1 MVVSLLLLLATP
13 ASAVVSQSLWS
24 NRRDAALAVVN
35 NPLIVQL
42 GSGELPAGSYL
53 RLMEDRAVVLD
64 GVQAACAAACRRGR
78 LPPSGRPAT
87 SAAAA
92 AAGLDILLK
101 AEQKRRADDHEA
113 WAAAM
118 AAAGKS
124 IEVDHEAW
132 AAAQAAAGEP
142 ATQLA
147 CYTCGGPHLNVDCPE
162 ELAPSAAARALAAHL
177 RSSPPAVALPAAAAV
192 LRCVG
197 WCHATLRAA
206 GLGGGAAFGGWVNA
220 HATRWAALADAA
232 DALLDASSS
241 GDVADADAD
250 AEHALALS
258 LLYSWIS
265 SEAGTA
271 GLKGDGA
278 PLQAA
283 REAIDRV
290 EPGYLQSVDRDA
302 QFVRDVVLGTEPP
315 RSSSSEPADDS
326 PLAKA
331 LAYKAAQAKAA
342 EGPAADSPL
351 AKALAYKAAQAKA
364 SRSAPPRLSAAGEL
378 ATGDRVVVVE
388 DVVVRGVNVRGA
400 SGVVTATL
408 EEDRDISEEWG
419 CCQQVEVDATVTV
432 QLGEEAPTGEMSYM
446 FEPRELRRVAET

>member
-1 MVVSLLLLLATP
+1 M
-13 ASAVVSQSLWS
+13 
-24 NRRDAALAVVN
+24 
-35 NPLIVQL
+35 
-42 GSGELPAGSYL
+42 
-53 RLMEDRAVVLD
+53 
-64 GVQAACAAACRRGR
+64 
-78 LPPSGRPAT
+78 
-87 SAAAA
+87 
-92 AAGLDILLK
+92 
-101 AEQKRRADDHEA
+101 
-113 WAAAM
+113 
-118 AAAGKS
+118 
-124 IEVDHEAW
+124 
-132 AAAQAAAGEP
+132 
-142 ATQLA
+142 
-147 CYTCGGPHLNVDCPE
+147 
-162 ELAPSAAARALAAHL
+162 
-177 RSSPPAVALPAAAAV
+177 ALPAAAAA

-206 GLGGGAAFGGWVNA
+206 GLGGGAAFGGWVDA

-302 QFVRDVVLGTEPP
+302 QFVRDVVLGT
-315 RSSSSEPADDS
+315 
-326 PLAKA
+326 
-331 LAYKAAQAKAA
+331 
-342 EGPAADSPL
+342 
-351 AKALAYKAAQAKA
+351 A
-364 SRSAPPRLSAAGEL
+364 SRQGAAARCRRTTRRSPRRWRTRRRRRRRPKGRRPIRRSPKRWRTRRHSRRRSGAAPPRLSAAGEL

-408 EEDRDISEEWG
+408 EEDRAGAEDRG

-432 QLGEEAPTGEMSYM
+432 QAG
-446 FEPRELRRVAET
+446 

>member
-1 MVVSLLLLLATP
+1 MVDKLLLLLLASP
-13 ASAVVSQSLWS
+13 ASAVISQSLWS

-53 RLMEDRAVVLD
+53 RLMEDRSIVLD
-64 GVQAACAAACRRGR
+64 GVTAACAAACRRGR

-92 AAGLDILLK
+92 AAGLDLLLK
-101 AEQKRRADDHEA
+101 AEQERREDDHEA

-197 WCHATLRAA
+197 WCHATLRTA
-206 GLGGGAAFGGWVNA
+206 GLGGGAAFGGWVDA

-241 GDVADADAD
+241 GDVADTDAD

-315 RSSSSEPADDS
+315 RRSSSEPAEDS

-331 LAYKAAQAKAA
+331 LAYKAAQ
-342 EGPAADSPL
+342 
-351 AKALAYKAAQAKA
+351 QKA